1 MGGIFEGEGAD
12 FDLRARF
19 DFDLPDVPDLD
30 LIEMPNIELRD
41 ALDIDVLY
49 MAIGASDALGIG
61 ATPVTNGYVFRIED
75 ALEDGDTNVHLVN
88 VAIPDGTVETITD
101 AAQLALQVA
110 PKPNVVTIW
119 VGANDI
125 IEGVALEEFEEEL
138 DNLLDELDGSGATAA
153 IADIPD
159 LTELPRFRDN
169 TNTNV
174 TDSRIAAFNEVIH
187 DQAEAHGMVLVR
199 LSGEEVED
207 RLVSDADGFHPN
219 DAGHARIAE
228 LFLEAIEPEVA
239 ADEVPTLSTADFD
252 LFA

>member
-1 MGGIFEGEGAD
+1 MAGIFDGEDAA
-12 FDLRARF
+12 FDLRERF
-19 DFDLPDVPDLD
+19 DFDLIDAPDFELSA
-30 LIEMPNIELRD
+30 MPNVDLRD
-41 ALDIDVLY
+41 ALDIDLLY
-49 MAIGASDALGIG
+49 MGIGASDALGIG

-101 AAQLALQVA
+101 AVQLALQVA
-110 PKPNVVTIW
+110 PEPDVVTIW

-125 IEGVALEEFEEEL
+125 IEGVAPEEFEEEL
-138 DNLLDELDGSGATAA
+138 DNLLDELNGSAATAA

-159 LTELPRFRDN
+159 LTELPRFRDI

-174 TDSRIAAFNEVIH
+174 TGSRIAAFNEAIH

-219 DAGHARIAE
+219 DAGHAKIAE

-239 ADEVPTLSTADFD
+239 ADEAPTLATADLD

>member
-1 MGGIFEGEGAD
+1 MAGIDGEGAV
-12 FDLRARF
+12 FDLREHF
-19 DFDLPDVPDLD
+19 DFDLIDAPDLAFSA
-30 LIEMPNIELRD
+30 MPNVDLRD
-41 ALDIDVLY
+41 ALDIDLLY

-61 ATPVTNGYVFRIED
+61 ATPITNGYVFRIED

-88 VAIPDGTVETITD
+88 VAIPDGTVEMITD
-101 AAQLALQVA
+101 AAQLALQVV
-110 PKPNVVTIW
+110 PEPDVVTIW
-119 VGANDI
+119 VGVNDM
-125 IEGVALEEFEEEL
+125 IEGVAPEQFEEEL

-174 TDSRIAAFNEVIH
+174 TDSRIDAFNQAIH

-199 LSGEEVED
+199 LSGEQVED

-219 DAGHARIAE
+219 DAGHAKIAE
-228 LFLEAIEPEVA
+228 LFLETIGPEVA
-239 ADEVPTLSTADFD
+239 ADEVPTLSASDLD